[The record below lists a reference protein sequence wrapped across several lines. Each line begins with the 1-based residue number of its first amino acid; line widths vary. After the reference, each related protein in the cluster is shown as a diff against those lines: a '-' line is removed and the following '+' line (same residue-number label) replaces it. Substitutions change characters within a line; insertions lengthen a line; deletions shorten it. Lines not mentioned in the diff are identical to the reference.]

1 VERFLLE
8 GMAPVTCGGG
18 EGRMKIYFLL
28 MIVSVFVA
36 VSYIPIRTEQKQK
49 AAAPADSVPVNA

>member
-8 GMAPVTCGGG
+8 RLVPVTCGRS
-18 EGRMKIYFLL
+18 EERMKIYFLL

-36 VSYIPIRTEQKQK
+36 LSYIPIRAEAKQNP
-49 AAAPADSVPVNA
+49 AAPPDSVPA